1 MIDLEVVDSKKT
13 RKTSTFTSVNQ
24 ARCYRELVFL
34 LKNGDENLLKVFLD
48 EVLAALI

>member
-48 EVLAALI
+48 EVLAAFI